1 MEPELE
7 PMPIGSQKRDLAW
20 KHCQM
25 FKIDNRV
32 RLKCIYC
39 GKMFS
44 GGGIHRIKEHLAGHK
59 GNGATC
65 PRVHPD
71 VRHIM
76 RQSLDGSIVR
86 MKKKQKMTEETAHLL
101 LPPNEAETYTPQC
114 EAINGLQLLAAPNP
128 VESNLVLTMKEEE
141 GATENNNSERWK
153 RVAVGD
159 PSSASL
165 GEARPI
171 RDLSLQ
177 LTKGNDQVH
186 MAIGRFLYDAGV
198 PLDAVSS
205 VYFQPM
211 IDAIAL
217 EGPGLKPPTY
227 HDLRGWILK
236 NSVEEVKKIVDQYQG
251 TWGRTGCSVLADE
264 WTAEGGKILINILV
278 YCPEGTMFL
287 KSVDASEIIR
297 SPAALYELLK
307 EVVEDVGVQH
317 VLQVVT
323 DSAEHYIEAGKS
335 LTETFPTIYW
345 TPCSARCI
353 DLMLE
358 DFGKFEWV
366 NAILE
371 QAKSVTRFV
380 YNHIEVLNMMQRYTH
395 GKDLIQPAVT
405 RSATNFT
412 ILQSMVSLKDSLQAM
427 VTSQEWMDS
436 SYSKNPDGLELIDAI
451 YSQSFWSSCVTIIHL
466 TDPLLHVLR
475 IVGSKKRPAM
485 GYIYEAIYRAKG
497 AIKRELVERKDYLT
511 YWNVVDYRWN
521 RQLRRHL
528 HAAGFYLNPKCF
540 YSIEGDVPNEI
551 MSGMLDCIERLVP
564 DTKIQ
569 DKITK
574 ELNSYKNAAGDLGR
588 KMAIRAR
595 HTMLPVEWWSTYGG
609 GCPNLARLAI
619 RILSQTCSANG
630 FKQNQISFKQFH
642 HQRRNRIEHQRLSDL
657 IFVQYNLRSRLL
669 LHRKNKELDALDPIS
684 FDNID
689 TVEDWVTEKENPSAE
704 YGDSDWRALV
714 QPAANTMLPLS
725 PNDESEGFVAGFEDD
740 EIHNGVK
747 VEDENDIETQLEDDG
762 DGELGH
768 RT

>member
-1 MEPELE
+1 MESELE

-25 FKIDNRV
+25 FKIENRI

-44 GGGIHRIKEHLAGHK
+44 GGGIHRIKEHLAGQK

-76 RQSLDGSIVR
+76 RQSLDGSMVR
-86 MKKKQKMTEETAHLL
+86 MKKKQKIAEETANQLMIT
-101 LPPNEAETYTPQC
+101 NEVEAYNPHC
-114 EAINGLQLLAAPNP
+114 EAITGLQLLAAPNSG
-128 VESNLVLTMKEEE
+128 ETNLGLSAKEEE
-141 GATENNNSERWK
+141 GMTDRSSERWK
-153 RVAVGD
+153 RGAVGD
-159 PSSASL
+159 PSSAPL
-165 GEARPI
+165 VTHPI
-171 RDLSLQ
+171 RE
-177 LTKGNDQVH
+177 LTLGLTRGKDQVH

-198 PLDAVSS
+198 PLDTVNS

-211 IDAIAL
+211 VDAIAS
-217 EGPGLKPPTY
+217 EGPGFKPPSY

-236 NSVEEVKKIVDQYQG
+236 NSVEEVNKVVDQYKG

-264 WTAEGGKILINILV
+264 WTVEAGKILINFLV

-287 KSVDASEIIR
+287 KSVDASDIIR
-297 SPAALYELLK
+297 SPIALYELLK

-317 VLQVVT
+317 VLQVIT
-323 DSAEHYIEAGKS
+323 DSAENYIEAGRL

-358 DFGKFEWV
+358 DFGKFEWI
-366 NAILE
+366 NATLE
-371 QAKSVTRFV
+371 QAKSITRFV
-380 YNHIEVLNMMQRYTH
+380 YNHVEVLNMMRRYTY
-395 GKDLIQPAVT
+395 GKDLIQPAIT

-412 ILQSMVSLKDSLQAM
+412 ILQGMVSLKNSLQAM

-436 SYSKNPDGLELIDAI
+436 PYPKNPDGLALIDVI
-451 YSQSFWSSCVTIIHL
+451 YSQAFWSSCVTIIRL
-466 TDPLLHVLR
+466 TDPLLRVSR
-475 IVGSKKRPAM
+475 IVGSERRPAM
-485 GYIYEAIYRAKG
+485 GYIYEAMYRAKE
-497 AIKRELVERKDYLT
+497 AIKKELVEKKDYLA
-511 YWNVVDYRWN
+511 YWNVIDHRWN
-521 RQLRRHL
+521 RQLHRPL

-574 ELNSYKNAAGDLGR
+574 ELTSYKNAVGDLGR

-595 HTMLPVEWWSTYGG
+595 NTMLPVEWWSTYGG
-609 GCPNLARLAI
+609 GCPSLARLAI
-619 RILSQTCSANG
+619 RILSQTCSAIG
-630 FKQNQISFKQFH
+630 FKQSQISFRQIH
-642 HQRRNRIEHQRLSDL
+642 HQRRNHIEHQRLSDL
-657 IFVQYNLRSRLL
+657 IFVQHNLRLRQM

-684 FDNID
+684 FDTMGTIQ
-689 TVEDWVTEKENPSAE
+689 DWVTEKEKLLAE
-704 YGDSDWRALV
+704 YGGSDWKALV
-714 QPAANTMLPLS
+714 QPAANTMLAVS
-725 PNDESEGFVAGFEDD
+725 PNDETEGLVAGFEDD

-747 VEDENDIETQLEDDG
+747 DDGDNDTENQLEDDG
-762 DGELGH
+762 DGDLGDQ
-768 RT
+768 T